1 MENCFCLS
9 VLSRFSPYQHCA
21 DTCTNITHAGLEV
34 AKLDNCSCPSKNVSS
49 KYGKK
54 ISTDREA
61 REGDLHVGADE
72 VLLLAPEHVLEVG
85 HDGGVHPREAVSS
98 VHPHQEL
105 GPLPLRRD
113 AHRDQQVPAENI

>member
-1 MENCFCLS
+1 MHQHNTRRIGSDKIRQLKLS
-9 VLSRFSPYQHCA
+9 IQIQECIWNG
-21 DTCTNITHAGLEV
+21 T
-34 AKLDNCSCPSKNVSS
+34 
-49 KYGKK
+49 K
-54 ISTDREA
+54 IPTDREA

-113 AHRDQQVPAENI
+113 AHRDQKVPAENI

>member
-1 MENCFCLS
+1 M
-9 VLSRFSPYQHCA
+9 
-21 DTCTNITHAGLEV
+21 
-34 AKLDNCSCPSKNVSS
+34 AKLDNLSCPFKNVSS
-49 KYGKK
+49 KYGTK

-105 GPLPLRRD
+105 GPLPGAGH
-113 AHRDQQVPAENI
+113 AHGDQQVPGDTLDTRHRIFCTL